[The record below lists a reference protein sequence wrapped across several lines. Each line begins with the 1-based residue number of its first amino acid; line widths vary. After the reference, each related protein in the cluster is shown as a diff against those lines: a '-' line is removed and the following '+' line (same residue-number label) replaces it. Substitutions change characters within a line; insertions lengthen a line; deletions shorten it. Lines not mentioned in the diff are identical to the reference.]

1 MWKTILTY
9 LQNLLTLGRDVDRLQ
24 ADVKRLEEKNHQLTL
39 ALQRLAHEHMLLAQR
54 EQNARENYQLRLR
67 LELMELEKRLQAPKS
82 TDESK

>member
-24 ADVKRLEEKNHQLTL
+24 VDVKRLEERNTQLTL
-39 ALQRLAHEHMLLAQR
+39 ALQRLVSEHLLFAQR
-54 EQNARENYQLRLR
+54 EQSAREIYQLRLR
-67 LELMELEKRLQAPKS
+67 IELMELERRLQAPKS